1 MMNNLLNWHIPLAL
15 AVFVA
20 GFSLKAQ
27 AEPDIAGQC
36 TVDRQCICQPA
47 GGDAEKGYETRC
59 LLQGRT
65 ISQAYGFFRRN
76 SETESP
82 FLKTVLPS
90 KNMRSKRQKV
100 TTSYRW
106 AGAQKLTIDITSYG
120 ERNRYVFTREGN
132 DTLLHINSLPL

>member
-1 MMNNLLNWHIPLAL
+1 MSKLLNWPVPLAL
-15 AVFVA
+15 AGFIA
-20 GFSLKAQ
+20 GFSLHAQ

-36 TVDRQCICQPA
+36 NVDNQCICQPA

-59 LLQGRT
+59 FLQGRT

-76 SETESP
+76 SEAERP
-82 FLKTVLPS
+82 FLKAALPG
-90 KNMRSKRQKV
+90 KNMRSKRQQV

-106 AGAQKLTIDITSYG
+106 AGAQKLTIDIKSYG